1 MAKAYSADLRKR
13 VIGAIEEGMSTRAAA
28 RRYSIGGSTAGAW
41 HRRWRDEGDGQARKQ
56 GHANKGTQTRA
67 RKQGQPSGSKL
78 DPHEAF
84 ILGLVDAQKDIA
96 LYEIAARLEEEK
108 GVQACPATIWYF
120 FDRRGITYKKRP
132 PTPQSKNAMM

>member
-1 MAKAYSADLRKR
+1 MAKAYSADFCKR

-28 RRYSIGGSTAGAW
+28 RRYSIGESTAGAW
-41 HRRWRDEGDGQARKQ
+41 HRRWRDEGDGQ
-56 GHANKGTQTRA
+56 A

-108 GVQACPATIWYF
+108 GVQACPATIWCF